1 MSYFDK
7 LRERLKEGIPEI
19 PDTLLTDEYLLRIF
33 TNNEMYTLFN
43 EFVDSLF
50 RIRDLE
56 ENMLALEEELHIE
69 QELRENLEMEKKKKE
84 ESKPKKVKL
93 DGSKE
98 IKIILINRGSSD
110 SSDSEE
116 N

>member
-7 LRERLKEGIPEI
+7 LRERLKKGVPEI
-19 PDTLLTDEYLLRIF
+19 PDQFLTDEYLLRIF
-33 TNNEMYTLFN
+33 TDIEMYLLFN
-43 EFVDSLF
+43 ELVDSLF

-56 ENMLALEEELHIE
+56 ENMLALEEELKIE
-69 QELRENLEMEKKKKE
+69 QELREDLEMEKKKKE

-93 DGSKE
+93 DGSKG
-98 IKIILINRGSSD
+98 IKIILIDRGSKD